1 MADSNME
8 SPATNAPATKER
20 KAFLV
25 ELGTEELPP
34 RALKTLASAF
44 ADGIVK
50 RLTEAKLDTGE
61 VAVYASPRRLAVS
74 ISDLDTQQ
82 ADQTI
87 ERRGPAVAAAF
98 DADGNPT
105 KAAEGFARSCGV
117 AVDKLDRLKTDKGE
131 WLVTSIEE
139 KGAKT
144 AELLPDIVAESLA
157 ALPIPK
163 RMRWGDRDTEFVRPA
178 HWLLML
184 LGKEVVPASVL
195 GLQADRLTRGHRFHS
210 TGDISLAQPD
220 QYLSLLRQQGK
231 VIADFDERRES
242 IAKGVQALASDLGGN
257 VDLDEALL
265 DEVTALVEWPV
276 PVAGNFDS
284 EYLEIPSEVLITT
297 MKDNQKYFPLFDA
310 NDKLMPMFIT
320 VSNIDSTDMDMVR
333 KGNEVVIRPRLAD
346 AMFFWQQDRKQPLA
360 DRMDTLKSVVFQ
372 TKLGSI
378 HDKTERV
385 AKLADFIANG
395 IGASAEHTR
404 RAVALSKC
412 DLVSEM
418 VGEFASVQCIMG
430 EYYARLD
437 GEDEAV
443 AVALSEQ
450 YLPRYADDK
459 LAASPVGQSLA
470 IADRLD
476 TLVGIFAIGQ
486 KPTGVKDP
494 FALRR
499 LSLGVLRTMIEQGVD
514 LDLRELLQKAAVGL
528 QGRVDVSGVVDEVFE
543 FMVERLRAYY
553 SGKGV
558 APKVF
563 DSVAALQPGSP
574 VDFDRRILAVNEFV
588 QLPEAESLAAANK
601 RINNILKKNQPDSN
615 GVVDTSLFE
624 GATESTLSS
633 ELQALETT
641 TEPLFKAGDYSAALK
656 ALAQV
661 RSPVDNYFDEVMVMA
676 DDVSVRN
683 NRLSMLGNMKALFSR
698 VADIG
703 LLQS

>member
-1 MADSNME
+1 MADKE
-8 SPATNAPATKER
+8 SL
-20 KAFLV
+20 LV

-34 RALKTLASAF
+34 RALNKLATAF
-44 ADGIVK
+44 ADGIAK
-50 RLTEAKLDTGE
+50 RLADAKLGMGE
-61 VAVYASPRRLAVS
+61 VSVYASPRRLAVR
-74 ISDLDTQQ
+74 IDGLDTRQS
-82 ADQTI
+82 DQTI

-131 WLVTSIEE
+131 WLVTNIEE
-139 KGAKT
+139 KGAQS
-144 AELLPDIVAESLA
+144 ADLLADIVAESLA
-157 ALPIPK
+157 TLPIPK
-163 RMRWGDRDTEFVRPA
+163 RMRWGDSDTEFVRPA

-184 LGKEVVPASVL
+184 LGSDVVPATVL
-195 GLQADRLTRGHRFHS
+195 GLKADRLTRGHRFHS
-210 TGDISLAQPD
+210 EGDISVPQPD
-220 QYLSLLRQQGK
+220 DYITLLKQQGK
-231 VIADFDERRES
+231 VIADVSERRDT
-242 IAKGVQALASDLGGN
+242 IAKGVKALADELGGN
-257 VDLDEALL
+257 VMLDEELL

-310 NDKLMPMFIT
+310 NGKLMPAFIT
-320 VSNIDSTDMDMVR
+320 VSNIDSIDMDMVR

-346 AMFFWQQDRKQPLA
+346 AMFFWQQDRKQTLA
-360 DRMDTLKSVVFQ
+360 DRADTLKSVVFQ

-385 AKLADFIANG
+385 AKLAESIAG
-395 IGASAEHTR
+395 GVGASIEHTR
-404 RAVALSKC
+404 RAVQLSKC
-412 DLVSEM
+412 DLVTEM
-418 VGEFASVQCIMG
+418 VGEFASVQGIMG

-437 GEDEAV
+437 GEAEDV

-514 LDLRELLQKAAVGL
+514 LDLRALLQQAADGL
-528 QGRVDVSGVVDEVFE
+528 QGVVDVDGVVDEVFE
-543 FMVERLRAYY
+543 FMLERLRAYY
-553 SGKGV
+553 SSQGV
-558 APKVF
+558 AAKVF
-563 DSVAALQPGSP
+563 DSVAALQPVSP
-574 VDFDRRILAVNEFV
+574 VDFDRRIRAVNEFV

-601 RINNILKKNQPDSN
+601 RINNILKKNQPDS
-615 GVVDTSLFE
+615 GGSVDTALFE
-624 GATESTLSS
+624 GATESTLYD
-633 ELQALETT
+633 ELLALESKTG
-641 TEPLFKAGDYSAALK
+641 PLFEAGDYSAALK

-661 RSPVDNYFDEVMVMA
+661 RSPVDKYFDEVMVMA
-676 DDVSVRN
+676 EDESVRS
-683 NRLSMLGNMKALFSR
+683 NRLSMLGNMKSLFSR

>member
-1 MADSNME
+1 MGDRDLENPSAQ
-8 SPATNAPATKER
+8 ARKE
-20 KAFLV
+20 FLV

-34 RALKTLASAF
+34 RALKTLANAF

-50 RLTEAKLDTGE
+50 RLTDAKLAMGE
-61 VAVYASPRRLAVS
+61 VAVYASPRRLAVH
-74 ISDLDTQQ
+74 IIDLDTQQ
-82 ADQTI
+82 ADQSI

-98 DADGNPT
+98 DAEGNPT

-117 AVDKLDRLKTDKGE
+117 AVDQLDRLKTDKGE
-131 WLVTSIEE
+131 WLVTRIDQ
-139 KGAKT
+139 KGAAA
-144 AELLPDIVAESLA
+144 AELLPDIVNESLA

-184 LGKEVVPASVL
+184 LGNEVVPASVL
-195 GLQADRLTRGHRFHS
+195 GLQADRLTRGHRFHG
-210 TGDISLAQPD
+210 TGDISVPQPN
-220 QYLSLLRQQGK
+220 QYTSLLSKQGK
-231 VIADFDERRES
+231 VIADFDARRES
-242 IAKGVQALASDLGGN
+242 IANGVQALASELGGH
-257 VDLDEALL
+257 VELDADLL

-276 PVAGNFDS
+276 PVAGKFDS

-297 MKDNQKYFPLFDA
+297 MKDNQKYFPLFDG
-310 NDKLMPMFIT
+310 NGKLLPMFIT
-320 VSNIDSTDMDMVR
+320 VSNIDSADMDTVR

-360 DRMDTLKSVVFQ
+360 DRIDTLKSVVFQ

-378 HDKTERV
+378 HEKTERV
-385 AKLADFIANG
+385 VKLAESIATD
-395 IGASAEHTR
+395 IGASVEHTR

-412 DLVSEM
+412 DLVTEM
-418 VGEFASVQCIMG
+418 VGEFASVQGVMG

-459 LAASPVGQSLA
+459 LAATPVGQSLA
-470 IADRLD
+470 IADRID

-514 LDLRELLQKAAVGL
+514 LDLRALLQKAADGL
-528 QGRVDVSGVVDEVFE
+528 QSKVDVKGVVDEVFE

-553 SGKGV
+553 NSQRV
-558 APKVF
+558 AAKVF
-563 DSVAALQPGSP
+563 DSVAALQPTSP
-574 VDFDRRILAVNEFV
+574 VDFDLRIKAVNEFV
-588 QLPEAESLAAANK
+588 KLPEAESLAAANK
-601 RINNILKKNQPDSN
+601 RINNILKKNQADSKIE
-615 GVVDTSLFE
+615 VDPSLFD
-624 GATESTLSS
+624 GATESTLYD
-633 ELQALETT
+633 ELQALESKTA
-641 TEPLFKAGDYSAALK
+641 PLFEAGDYSAALQ

-676 DDVSVRN
+676 DDASVRN
-683 NRLSMLGNMKALFSR
+683 NRLSMLGNMKSLFSR

>member
-1 MADSNME
+1 MGDRDLKN
-8 SPATNAPATKER
+8 PAA
-20 KAFLV
+20 KAREEFLV

-34 RALKTLASAF
+34 RALKTLANAF
-44 ADGIVK
+44 AEGIVK
-50 RLTEAKLDTGE
+50 RLTDAKLAMGE
-61 VAVYASPRRLAVS
+61 VAVYASPRRLAVH
-74 ISDLDTQQ
+74 IIDLDTQQ
-82 ADQTI
+82 ADQSI

-98 DADGNPT
+98 DAEGNPT

-117 AVDKLDRLKTDKGE
+117 AVDQLDRLKTDKGE
-131 WLVTSIEE
+131 WLVTRIDQ
-139 KGAKT
+139 KGAAA
-144 AELLPDIVAESLA
+144 AELLPDIVNESLA

-184 LGKEVVPASVL
+184 LGSEVVPASVL
-195 GLQADRLTRGHRFHS
+195 GLQADRLTRGHRFHG
-210 TGDISLAQPD
+210 TGDITVPQPD
-220 QYLSLLRQQGK
+220 QYTSLLSKQGK
-231 VIADFDERRES
+231 VIADFDARRES
-242 IAKGVQALASDLGGN
+242 IANGVQTLASELGGH
-257 VDLDEALL
+257 VELDADLL

-276 PVAGNFDS
+276 PVAGKFDS

-297 MKDNQKYFPLFDA
+297 MKDNQKYFPLFDG
-310 NDKLMPMFIT
+310 NGKLLPMFIT
-320 VSNIDSTDMDMVR
+320 VSNIDSADMDTVR

-360 DRMDTLKSVVFQ
+360 DRIDTLKSVVFQ

-378 HDKTERV
+378 HEKTERV
-385 AKLADFIANG
+385 VKLAESIATD
-395 IGASAEHTR
+395 IGASVEHTR

-412 DLVSEM
+412 DLVTEM
-418 VGEFASVQCIMG
+418 VGEFASVQGVMG

-459 LAASPVGQSLA
+459 LAATPVGQSLA
-470 IADRLD
+470 IADRID

-514 LDLRELLQKAAVGL
+514 LDLRALLQKAADGL
-528 QGRVDVSGVVDEVFE
+528 QSKVDVQGVVDEVFE

-553 SGKGV
+553 NSQDV
-558 APKVF
+558 TAKVF
-563 DSVAALQPGSP
+563 DSVAALQPTSP
-574 VDFDRRILAVNEFV
+574 VDFDLRIKAVNEFV
-588 QLPEAESLAAANK
+588 KLPEAESLAAANK
-601 RINNILKKNQPDSN
+601 RINNILKKNQPDSKIE
-615 GVVDTSLFE
+615 VDPSLFD
-624 GATESTLSS
+624 GATESTLYD
-633 ELQALETT
+633 ELQALESKTA
-641 TEPLFKAGDYSAALK
+641 PLFEAGDYSAALK

-676 DDVSVRN
+676 DDASVRN
-683 NRLSMLGNMKALFSR
+683 NRLSMLGNMKSLFSR